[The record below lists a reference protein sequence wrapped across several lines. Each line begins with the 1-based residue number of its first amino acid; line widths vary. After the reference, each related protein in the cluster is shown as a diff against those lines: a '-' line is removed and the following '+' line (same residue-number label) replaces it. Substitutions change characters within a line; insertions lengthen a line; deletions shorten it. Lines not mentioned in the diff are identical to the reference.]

1 MGYRAL
7 LQRTFTTQGWNP
19 GIKPASCQAGLDTTR
34 ATWEAQLFPSYLVIE
49 DLMVKNTCLGAE
61 LTEP

>member
-1 MGYRAL
+1 MPSSRGHSRPKDG
-7 LQRTFTTQGWNP
+7 TQGSNLHLVRQVWIP
-19 GIKPASCQAGLDTTR
+19 LAPP
-34 ATWEAQLFPSYLVIE
+34 WEAQLFPSYLVIE